1 MAASHQLELV
11 LLFAS
16 FLSGRCRKLGL
27 QAVAIPNKARVVA
40 LEEEAGTREDDEDGE
55 EEEVTMVIE
64 AHGELEET
72 RGVEGE
78 EEVRAGAEVARVEE
92 KKALAQV
99 GTPF

>member
-1 MAASHQLELV
+1 M

-27 QAVAIPNKARVVA
+27 QAVATPNKGLAAA
-40 LEEEAGTREDDEDGE
+40 LEEEAGTREDDEGGE

-92 KKALAQV
+92 KTGLAQV